1 MCYIRN
7 RRDWQIAEHLVSLL
21 GLFVARLGRAQQVG
35 AFGPR
40 RASGAEIHLPSVDD
54 KQARRHALRRRSDP
68 LAAKSRR
75 VMSEPAMREPYLAL
89 KVGESHRGRYRR
101 GLPGHC
107 QKALETIPLVRS
119 IASSDA
125 IGRLGAQVRQTS
137 VFKAESL
144 RRIAA
149 VPRNRFNVACV
160 RWWEPPSN
168 PI

>member
-1 MCYIRN
+1 
-7 RRDWQIAEHLVSLL
+7 
-21 GLFVARLGRAQQVG
+21 
-35 AFGPR
+35 
-40 RASGAEIHLPSVDD
+40 
-54 KQARRHALRRRSDP
+54 
-68 LAAKSRR
+68 
-75 VMSEPAMREPYLAL
+75 MREPYLAL

-125 IGRLGAQVRQTS
+125 IRRLGAQVRQTS

-149 VPRNRFNVACV
+149 VPRNRFNVTCV
-160 RWWEPPSN
+160 RWWETTRYNQQSSLRPSERHGARDN
-168 PI
+168 AKPHSHGICLQD